1 MYEMGELE
9 DDDAENVINQLEADL
24 ARQKGLSLAEY
35 RKLLRVQEGVQGLED
50 YDEEG
55 DGKKKNKKNNKEG
68 EEGK

>member
-35 RKLLRVQEGVQGLED
+35 KKLLRVQEGVQGLED

-55 DGKKKNKKNNKEG
+55 DGKNKNKKNNKEG